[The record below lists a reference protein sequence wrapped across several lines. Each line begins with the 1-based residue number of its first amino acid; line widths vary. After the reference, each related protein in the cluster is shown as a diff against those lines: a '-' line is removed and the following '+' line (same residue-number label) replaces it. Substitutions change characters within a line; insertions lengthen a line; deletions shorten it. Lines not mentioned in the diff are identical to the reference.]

1 MANVATT
8 QKVGQILVGL
18 VLLIVTA
25 ACADDTTATDQNPS
39 TTTPSTDTTDTTTT
53 STTTT
58 LQTQA
63 PQTTAPPSTTTTP
76 AEPALIGWEDLENLS
91 FELDGDTVG
100 LEDGQ
105 ATISY
110 DGDSETMFLLQNRVT
125 QGDLDNDGDDDLV
138 AHIIERSAGTGVFHL
153 IVPVINSEGTP
164 QPQTPVHVGDRVI
177 IEEIAVEHG
186 LIEVTLLD
194 RLDDEPFTVITQ
206 RKTLKIDL
214 TGAEPQAQVISTKP
228 LKNLPLPELDLPDIA
243 IQFEAGETSA
253 TETGTIEPNQRQT
266 YTLQAS
272 EQQAINVELTA
283 PLGVWLTVDFGYFV
297 LAPLD
302 DRTQTIN
309 VILPASGPWRLGVV
323 STHGEAADYEMTAT
337 VLPLGAFTDPNL
349 VVPLPTIPIRPT
361 AEPGDVVYLTIDDG
375 PHPVYTPQMLDVLA
389 RHNARATFFVVG
401 YLVER
406 YPAIVERIVAEGHT
420 VANHTWLHEDLTTLS
435 RESFDQTISRTQE
448 ILGEHATPCLRP
460 PYGSRDAF
468 TYDWAASHGL
478 AIALWTVDTFDW
490 RNPGAE
496 TIANRIVAG
505 ASDGAIV
512 SLHDGGGERS
522 QTVQAL
528 DDALTRLADS
538 GIRYEP
544 LCQ

>member
-8 QKVGQILVGL
+8 RNGALVLIGL
-18 VLLIVTA
+18 VLAMVMA

-39 TTTPSTDTTDTTTT
+39 TTTPSTNTTNTT

-58 LQTQA
+58 AQTQA

-76 AEPALIGWEDLENLS
+76 AEPALIAWEDLENLS

-110 DGDSETMFLLQNRVT
+110 GGDSETMFLLQNRVT

-138 AHIIERSAGTGVFHL
+138 THIIEHSAGTGVFHL
-153 IVPVINSEGTP
+153 IVPVINNEGTP

-214 TGAEPQAQVISTKP
+214 TGAEPQAQVISTRP
-228 LKNLPLPELDLPDIA
+228 LKNLPLPELELPDIA
-243 IQFEAGETSA
+243 IHFEGGETSA
-253 TETGTIEPNQRQT
+253 TETGTIEPKRRQT

-297 LAPLD
+297 LASLD

-309 VILPASGPWRLGVV
+309 VVLPASGPWRLGVV

-337 VLPLGAFTDPNL
+337 VLPLGAFTDLNP

-361 AEPGDVVYLTIDDG
+361 AEAGDVVYLTIDDG
-375 PHPVYTPQMLDVLA
+375 PHPVYTPQMLDILA

-406 YPAIVERIVAEGHT
+406 YPTIVERIVAEGHT

-505 ASDGAIV
+505 ATDGAIV

-528 DDALTRLADS
+528 DDALGRLADS

-544 LCQ
+544 LC

>member
-39 TTTPSTDTTDTTTT
+39 TTTPSTDTTSTTST

-63 PQTTAPPSTTTTP
+63 PQTTAPPSTTTTL
-76 AEPALIGWEDLENLS
+76 AEPALIAWEDLENLS
-91 FELDGDTVG
+91 FELDGDTIS

-110 DGDSETMFLLQNRVT
+110 GGASETMFLLQNRVT
-125 QGDLDNDGDDDLV
+125 QGDLDHDGDDDIA
-138 AHIIERSAGTGVFHL
+138 AHIIERSPGTGVFHL
-153 IVPVINSEGTP
+153 IVPVINNDGTP
-164 QPQTPVHVGDRVI
+164 EPQTPVHVGDRVI
-177 IEEIAVEHG
+177 IEEIAIEYS

-194 RLDDEPFTVITQ
+194 RQHDEPFTVITQ
-206 RKTLKIDL
+206 RKTLEIDL
-214 TGAEPQAQVISTKP
+214 AGAEPQALVISTRP

-243 IQFEAGETSA
+243 IQFEARETSA

-272 EQQAINVELTA
+272 EQQEMNVELTA
-283 PLGVWLTVDFGYFV
+283 PLGVWLTVDLGYFV
-297 LAPLD
+297 LASLN

-309 VILPASGPWRLGVV
+309 VTLPASGPWRLGVV
-323 STHGEAADYEMTAT
+323 STHGEAADYELTVT
-337 VLPLGAFTDPNL
+337 VLPLRAFSDPNP

-375 PHPVYTPQMLDVLA
+375 PHPVYSPQILDVLA

-490 RNPGAE
+490 RRPGAE

-522 QTVQAL
+522 QTVEAL
-528 DDALTRLADS
+528 DDALNRLADS

-544 LCQ
+544 LC

>member
-8 QKVGQILVGL
+8 RNRALVLIGL
-18 VLLIVTA
+18 VLAMVMA

-39 TTTPSTDTTDTTTT
+39 TTTPSTT

-58 LQTQA
+58 TTTTTIQTQA

-76 AEPALIGWEDLENLS
+76 AEPALIAWEDLENLS

-110 DGDSETMFLLQNRVT
+110 GGASETMFLLQNRVT

-194 RLDDEPFTVITQ
+194 RPDDEPFTVITQ

-214 TGAEPQAQVISTKP
+214 TGAEPQAQVISTRP
-228 LKNLPLPELDLPDIA
+228 LKNLPLPELELPDIT
-243 IQFEAGETSA
+243 IQFEAGAISA
-253 TETGTIEPNQRQT
+253 TETGTIEPKQRQT

-297 LAPLD
+297 LASLD

-309 VILPASGPWRLGVV
+309 VVLPASGPWRLGVV
-323 STHGEAADYEMTAT
+323 STHGEAADYELTVT
-337 VLPLGAFTDPNL
+337 VLPLRAFSDPNP

-361 AEPGDVVYLTIDDG
+361 AEAGDVVYLTIDDG
-375 PHPVYTPQMLDVLA
+375 PHPVYTPQMLDILA

-448 ILGEHATPCLRP
+448 ILGEHAAPCLRP

>member
-8 QKVGQILVGL
+8 RNGALVLIGL
-18 VLLIVTA
+18 VLAIVTA

-39 TTTPSTDTTDTTTT
+39 TTTPSTTANTTTT
-53 STTTT
+53 TTTI
-58 LQTQA
+58 QTQTT
-63 PQTTAPPSTTTTP
+63 QTTAPPSTTTAP
-76 AEPALIGWEDLENLS
+76 VEPALIAWEDLENLS

-110 DGDSETMFLLQNRVT
+110 GGASETMFLLQNRVT

-206 RKTLKIDL
+206 RKTIEIDL
-214 TGAEPQAQVISTKP
+214 TGAEPQAQVISTRP
-228 LKNLPLPELDLPDIA
+228 LKNLPLPELELPDIT

-253 TETGTIEPNQRQT
+253 TESGTIEPNQRQT

-375 PHPVYTPQMLDVLA
+375 PHPVYTPQMLDILA